1 MTDQRGRK
9 THHIRAARRWLGKA
23 ESSLEDRNDIQ
34 GDLKLMLAR
43 AELSRVEEAP
53 RTARLK
59 RWVRHL
65 LPVAAALVIAG
76 AFLLPLP
83 QAGEAVQESA
93 SAVPRQENSE
103 HVSMPA
109 EPAQKSASITSVTS
123 EPADPPEEKAV
134 PARAEESSATPKP
147 VEPAPVTTESVTSS
161 TQQAPV
167 QTARVPSADKQKL
180 MQSAGKALRE

>member
-9 THHIRAARRWLGKA
+9 THHIRAAQRWLGKA

-43 AELSRVEEAP
+43 
-53 RTARLK
+53 LK
-59 RWVRHL
+59 RWVRRL
-65 LPVAAALVIAG
+65 LPAAAALVIAG

-83 QAGEAVQESA
+83 QAGEAVPESA
-93 SAVPRQENSE
+93 SAVPRQESVDR
-103 HVSMPA
+103 VSAPA
-109 EPAQKSASITSVTS
+109 QTEPAATSVTS
-123 EPADPPEEKAV
+123 EPAVLPEKNPV
-134 PARAEESSATPKP
+134 PETRAEESSALPKTA
-147 VEPAPVTTESVTSS
+147 EPAPASAESAASVP
-161 TQQAPV
+161 QQTPV

>member
-9 THHIRAARRWLGKA
+9 THHIRAAQRWLGKA

-59 RWVRHL
+59 RWVRRL
-65 LPVAAALVIAG
+65 LPAAAALVIAG

-83 QAGEAVQESA
+83 QAGEAVPESA
-93 SAVPRQENSE
+93 SAVPRQESVDR
-103 HVSMPA
+103 VSAPA
-109 EPAQKSASITSVTS
+109 QTEPAATSVTS
-123 EPADPPEEKAV
+123 EPAVLPEKNPV
-134 PARAEESSATPKP
+134 PVTRAEESSALPKTA
-147 VEPAPVTTESVTSS
+147 EPAPASAESAASVP
-161 TQQAPV
+161 QQTPV